1 MVGDG
6 INDAAALAAAD
17 LSIAMGS
24 GTDVAQASADV
35 TIVESRINAIPKMLR
50 IGQKPCVSLKK
61 ISRGHSDTT

>member
-35 TIVESRINAIPKMLR
+35 IIVESRITAIPTMLR
-50 IGQKPCVSLKK
+50 IGEKLCES
-61 ISRGHSDTT
+61 SRKTWPGRSATT